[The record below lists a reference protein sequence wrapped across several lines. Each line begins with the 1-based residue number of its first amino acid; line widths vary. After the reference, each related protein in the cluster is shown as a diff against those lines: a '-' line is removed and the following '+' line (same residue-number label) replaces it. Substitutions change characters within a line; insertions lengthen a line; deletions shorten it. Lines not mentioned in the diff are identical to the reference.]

1 MLAKMD
7 LQERLQQG
15 WQVCIRRGWQGA
27 RKDPLIVIILDGEAG
42 SNSRWKV
49 KVKLKVKSKL
59 KVESEIETQ
68 GGK

>member
-15 WQVCIRRGWQGA
+15 WQVRRRRGWQAA
-27 RKDPLIVIILDGEAG
+27 RKDPLIVMLDGEAG
-42 SNSRWKV
+42 DAGSNSKWKV
-49 KVKLKVKSKL
+49 NQ
-59 KVESEIETQ
+59 TQ